1 MDFHMYIRSDAFIL
15 VPVLYFIGLLL
26 RQTPHIP
33 FWSHAWIKLSFAVI
47 ACLLH
52 YGFAIESVV
61 QGILV
66 TGATV
71 VSRDLIHHTIYG
83 LNEQKSGRKWDPHK
97 GAFISTEEEKEK
109 KDSSD

>member
-1 MDFHMYIRSDAFIL
+1 MF
-15 VPVLYFIGLLL
+15 L

-33 FWSHAWIKLSFAVI
+33 LWSHAWIKLFFAII

-52 YGFAIESVV
+52 YGFEIESVV

-71 VSRDLIHHTIYG
+71 ISRDLIHNTIYG
-83 LNEQKSGRKWDPHK
+83 IHAQKSGMKWDPNK
-97 GAFISTEEEKEK
+97 GVFIPKEEKKENDSK
-109 KDSSD
+109 KTTG